1 MEIIFYK
8 STYEPAS
15 FPKTFAEGTGYS
27 VTGTLR
33 SECDVQNPV
42 IEFVGFN
49 QYIEYNYAYIPEWKR
64 WYFITE
70 ATSVSNEILEM
81 YFHVDVLNTY
91 ATEILNHEAF
101 LNRCSNIYNPY
112 IIDELV
118 PLYPAQEEIKYSL
131 TTIYGFRL
139 TNDFEDESF
148 IFSVAGINQVF

>member
-42 IEFVGFN
+42 IEFAGFN
-49 QYIEYNYAYIPEWKR
+49 QYIEYNYAYITEWKR

-70 ATSVSNEILEM
+70 AKSISNEILEM
-81 YFHVDVLNTY
+81 SFHVDVLNTY
-91 ATEILNHEAF
+91 STEILNHEAF

-112 IIDELV
+112 IIDDLV
-118 PLYPAQEEIKYSL
+118 PLFPADSDVKINLEEV
-131 TTIYGFRL
+131 
-139 TNDFEDESF
+139 NPF
-148 IFSVAGINQVF
+148 IPASQADYRFVVCTASQFPPEP

>member
-91 ATEILNHEAF
+91 ATEILNQEAF

>member
-112 IIDELV
+112 IIDDLIPIYPSEKDIIIELDSPKPFEKV
-118 PLYPAQEEIKYSL
+118 YDIVEAPIII
-131 TTIYGFRL
+131 TT
-139 TNDFEDESF
+139 
-148 IFSVAGINQVF
+148 AGETLPS